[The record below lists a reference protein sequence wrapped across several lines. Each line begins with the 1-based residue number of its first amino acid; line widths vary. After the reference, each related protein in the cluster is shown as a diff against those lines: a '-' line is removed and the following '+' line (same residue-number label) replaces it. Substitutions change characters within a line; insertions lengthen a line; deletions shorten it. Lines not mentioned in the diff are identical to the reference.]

1 MLHLKRYNKILLEE
15 QAAIKMYQSE
25 INRIK
30 WNTTGYDNKMKKRIE
45 GYEKGTDEIKIETTL
60 TETLKSKLEGVES
73 TINLYKVH

>member
-1 MLHLKRYNKILLEE
+1 MLHLKRYNKILLEK

-60 TETLKSKLEGVES
+60 TETLKSKLEGVEHNQS
-73 TINLYKVH
+73 VQSP